1 MGASREAST
10 AKALGKLG
18 TIRRMRQHVRRPFM
32 LTLTAYDW
40 SLARRTALLGLALG
54 ALVFVVMLSTDD
66 LAGTLAGRVGRLAAL
81 VSLAGGGAAFI
92 ATEQA
97 RSRGEMRALGAA
109 GVPGVK
115 ASLGAV
121 IGGVMVGAL
130 GPVFALSHA
139 VDLAPLF
146 PRVGS
151 TGTTWVSRGGAWVDA
166 TRGLVVQASGDLSLV
181 APDASVVF
189 VEVAVPRLATAI
201 ALAVAGVGFPLW
213 ATAPSTTRRRLGV
226 GFSVA
231 VTAII
236 VFHLVAVGRL
246 VAMSLVIPPALV
258 LLDAAALHWRASWR

>member
-1 MGASREAST
+1 
-10 AKALGKLG
+10 
-18 TIRRMRQHVRRPFM
+18 M

-40 SLARRTALLGLALG
+40 SLARRTVSLGLVLG

-66 LAGTLAGRVGRLAAL
+66 LTGTLAGRVGRLAAL

-109 GVPGVK
+109 GVPDIK

-139 VDLAPLF
+139 VDLTPLF

-151 TGTTWVSRGGAWVDA
+151 TGTTWISRGGDWVDA
-166 TRGLVVQASGDLSLV
+166 TRGLIVKASGDLSLV
-181 APDASVVF
+181 APEASVVF
-189 VEVAVPRLATAI
+189 VEPSIPRLATAA
-201 ALAVAGVGFPLW
+201 ALAVAAVGFPLW
-213 ATAPSTTRRRLGV
+213 ATAPSTTLRRLAV
-226 GFSVA
+226 AFFVA
-231 VTAII
+231 VSAII
-236 VFHLVAVGRL
+236 VFHLVAVARF
-246 VAMSLVIPPALV
+246 AAPTLVIPPALV
-258 LLDAAALHWRASWR
+258 LLDAAVLHWRASWR